1 MNTILLRASRN
12 FFLRHPWQL
21 GLAITGVALGVAVV
35 VSIDLV
41 RNSAENAFIRST
53 EAIVGKATHRI
64 VAGPSGLDETLYT
77 SFRIEHGVRD
87 IAPVVEGYVTVESEY
102 KSETLT
108 LLGIDPFAER
118 SFRDYAWL
126 DNLQDQ
132 DDSGVLIRLLT
143 EANTVLLDSMTA
155 ERLGVAEHDQLELMV
170 GTRKTSVR
178 ILKILATSSSTSV
191 HSLEN
196 LMLADISTAQ
206 ELLGMPGRLTRIDV
220 VLPDDHILSESRLRT
235 LLPTDV
241 ELLPAASRNES
252 IKQMTRAFHT
262 NLIALSLLALLVG
275 MFLIY
280 NTMTFVVMQRRSL
293 IGTLRAL
300 GTTQQQLFTIIIV
313 EALVIGIVASV
324 IGLLLGV
331 GLAQGMLQV
340 VNRTINELYFLLPDS
355 DISLST
361 IVMLKGGLLG
371 VMVTLL
377 AAIPPALEASRVT
390 PRQALIRSHL
400 ERRTRQL
407 VNKASLTGIVAI
419 GIGLITIYF
428 FGKSI
433 GFGFASIFVIIVGFT
448 LFTPITTVRLMALLK
463 PVLGQMFGIA
473 GRHASQSVVASLS
486 RTGPAIAALM
496 VAIATVIGIGL
507 MVNNFRLSV
516 DQWLQNLLRADMY
529 VGVPGPTSNESNF
542 YLDKNLADAIH
553 KLPEVEEVSSVRR
566 VQIESE
572 TGLTNLSA
580 YRLNEYA
587 YQGFRFKYGVAS
599 EIWPEFEQGDGVI
612 VTEPYAYH
620 HDIQTGDSLQL
631 RTNHGYHQFKVLG
644 VYMDYGSDQGVV
656 SLSRRTYERHW
667 NDDRYSG
674 IGIYTVPGTDMEKLR
689 YKVKQLA
696 PDQNL
701 WLQNRRNILEA
712 SLKVFDNTFV
722 ITEIL
727 QVLAAIIAFV
737 GVFSALM
744 ALQLERTQEHGL
756 LRAIGFLPGQLR
768 SLIVLETGL
777 LGLVAGMLAIPVG
790 CVITTLLITV
800 INRRSFGWTMELQF
814 GPEIIAQGIILG
826 LFAALLAGIYPAWKM
841 SRIMPAQALRT
852 E

>member
-21 GLAITGVALGVAVV
+21 CLTITGVALGVAVV

-41 RNSAENAFIRST
+41 RNNAEHAFVRST

-77 SFRIEHGVRD
+77 RLRIEHGIRD
-87 IAPVVEGYVTVESEY
+87 IAPVVEGYVIVEREQ
-102 KSETLT
+102 KRETLT

-126 DNLQDQ
+126 DSLQDQ

-143 EANTVLLDSMTA
+143 EANTVLLDSTTA
-155 ERLGVAEHDQLELMV
+155 ERLGAAENDQMELMV

-178 ILKILATSSSTSV
+178 ILGILATSSSTSV

-196 LMLADISTAQ
+196 LILADIATAQ

-220 VLPDDHILSESRLRT
+220 VLPDDHILIERRLRT
-235 LLPTDV
+235 MLPTDV
-241 ELLPAASRNES
+241 ELLPAAARNES
-252 IKQMTRAFHT
+252 VKQMTRAFHS
-262 NLIALSLLALLVG
+262 NLTALSLLALLVG
-275 MFLIY
+275 MFLIF
-280 NTMTFVVMQRRSL
+280 NTMTFMVMQRRSL
-293 IGTLRAL
+293 MGSLRAL
-300 GTTQQQLFTIIIV
+300 GTTQQQLFTIIAV
-313 EALVIGIVASV
+313 EALVIGVVASV

-331 GLAQGMLQV
+331 GLAQGLLQV

-355 DISLST
+355 NLTLSA

-371 VMVTLL
+371 VMGTLL
-377 AAIPPALEASRVT
+377 AAIPPALEASSVT
-390 PRQALIRSHL
+390 PRQALTRSHL
-400 ERRTRQL
+400 EGRTRQL
-407 VNKASLTGIVAI
+407 VNKASLAGVVATGIGVI
-419 GIGLITIYF
+419 IINFSGR
-428 FGKSI
+428 SI
-433 GFGFASIFVIIVGFT
+433 GFGFAGIFVIIVGFT
-448 LFTPITTVRLMALLK
+448 LLTPITTVVLMALLK
-463 PVLGQMFGIA
+463 PVLGKMFGIV
-473 GRHASQSVVASLS
+473 GRLASQSVVASLS
-486 RTGPAIAALM
+486 RTAAAIAALM
-496 VAIATVIGIGL
+496 IAIATVIGIGL

-529 VGVPGPTSNESNF
+529 VAVPSPTSPGSNF
-542 YLDKNLADAIH
+542 YLDKNLADAILA
-553 KLPEVEEVSSVRR
+553 LPEVDEVSNVRR
-566 VQIESE
+566 VQIESK
-572 TGLTNLSA
+572 TGLTNLAA
-580 YRLNEYA
+580 YELNEYA
-587 YQGFRFKYGVAS
+587 YQGFHFKHGDAGQ
-599 EIWPEFEQGDGVI
+599 IWPVFEQGDGVI
-612 VTEPYAYH
+612 VSEPYAYH
-620 HDIQTGDSLQL
+620 HAVQIGDSLQL
-631 RTNHGYHQFKVLG
+631 RTDHGYHQFKVLG

-674 IGIYTVPGTDMEKLR
+674 LGIYTVPGTDMEKLR
-689 YKVKQLA
+689 NKVQQLA

-701 WLQNRRNILEA
+701 WLQDRRKILEA
-712 SLKVFDNTFV
+712 SLEVFDNTFV

-727 QVLAAIIAFV
+727 RVLAAIIAFV

-768 SLIVLETGL
+768 VLIVSETGL
-777 LGLVAGMLAIPVG
+777 LGLVAGVLAIPVG
-790 CVITTLLITV
+790 CVITTLLIIV

-814 GPEIIAQGIILG
+814 SPDIVVQGIILG

-841 SRIMPAQALRT
+841 SRTEPAKALRT